1 MRRITRG
8 TKTGGTQ
15 NERGATAV
23 VTAIL
28 MVVLLGFAAIS
39 IDVGLLYANRA
50 QLQNG
55 ADAAALAIANNCAK
69 GSCVQAA
76 NEGIAADLAKVNSN
90 DKLAKFKSVT
100 RPTSNSVTVVVS
112 KDAAG
117 GNPVQLVF
125 ANIFGQSQ
133 SDVSAAATAAW
144 GPPKSGTTLPWTF
157 GKCVFD
163 QSLTA
168 AQKTEL
174 ASTGNFTGN
183 PSDAH
188 ILLRS
193 DTNANYPGC
202 TAALG
207 YATGG
212 FGWLD
217 LEGGK
222 CEATIDVGT
231 GEAGSKP
238 GNSIDNLCK
247 PLLDGMLDEPVLI
260 PIFSASS
267 DQGGQHAK
275 YTIYGFAAFQ
285 VTGWKFNPMTHADPA
300 APACSGNCR
309 GFMGYFTRFVSL
321 EEGLTVGT
329 GPNLGGSIYRLTD

>member
-1 MRRITRG
+1 MRRITRHP
-8 TKTGGTQ
+8 KTGGAQ

-23 VTAIL
+23 TTAIL
-28 MVVLLGFAAIS
+28 MVVLLAFAAIS
-39 IDVGLLYANRA
+39 IDVGMLYASRA

-69 GSCVQAA
+69 GTCVQAA
-76 NEGIAADLAKVNSN
+76 NEVTAADLAKMNSN
-90 DKLAKFKSVT
+90 DELAKFKSVT
-100 RPTSNSVTVVVS
+100 RPTSNSVKVVVS

-125 ANIFGQSQ
+125 ANIFGKSQ
-133 SDVSAAATAAW
+133 SDVSASATASW
-144 GPPKSGTTLPWTF
+144 GPPESGTTVPWTF

-163 QSLTA
+163 KSLTA
-168 AQKTEL
+168 AQKAEL
-174 ASTGNFTGN
+174 AATGNFTGD
-183 PSDAH
+183 PSGAH

-193 DTNANYPGC
+193 DTGASYPGC

-222 CEATIDVGT
+222 CEATVDVGT
-231 GEAGSKP
+231 GAAGSKP

-247 PLLDGMLDEPVLI
+247 PELAGMLAEPILI
-260 PIFSASS
+260 PIFSSS
-267 DQGGQHAK
+267 TDKGGQHAE

-285 VTGWKFNPMTHADPA
+285 VTGWKFNPETHPDSL
-300 APACSGNCR
+300 APACTKDCR

-321 EEGLTVGT
+321 EEGLSLGT
-329 GPNLGGSIYRLTD
+329 GPNLGGSIVRLTE